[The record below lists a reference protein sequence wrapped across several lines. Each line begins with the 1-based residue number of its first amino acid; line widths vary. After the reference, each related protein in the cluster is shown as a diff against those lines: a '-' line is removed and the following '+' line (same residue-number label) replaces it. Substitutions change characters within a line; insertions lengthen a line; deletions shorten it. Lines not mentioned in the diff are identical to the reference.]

1 MTKYITK
8 RDGTQEDFNIDK
20 IRSALNKAFIN
31 TNSNCDNFDDLIS
44 YINNEISN
52 SIVNDNSNHINI
64 ENIQDIVERALMIYK
79 YYDTAKHYINYRAE
93 HNKNRNNISY
103 LSKIPDNIK
112 TPWGMLGY
120 ITYKRTYARRLNH
133 DDDND
138 ETTEEYRDTI
148 YKLSQVHYW

>member
-79 YYDTAKHYINYRAE
+79 YYDTFQLKGFIF
-93 HNKNRNNISY
+93 
-103 LSKIPDNIK
+103 
-112 TPWGMLGY
+112 
-120 ITYKRTYARRLNH
+120 
-133 DDDND
+133 
-138 ETTEEYRDTI
+138 
-148 YKLSQVHYW
+148 Q